1 MALGPVDEASAD
13 HADHA
18 IDELRREKGPVA
30 LLFTP
35 RLDGRWKAVMLSALY
50 QRISLH

>member
-1 MALGPVDEASAD
+1 MALGPIDEASAD

-18 IDELRREKGPVA
+18 MDELRREKRPVA

-35 RLDGRWKAVMLSALY
+35 HLDGRWKVVMLSASY